1 MNQVISVVRYIFAF
15 VELGRHS
22 HDISALALL
31 FVACFCV
38 ETPVAAALI
47 DFETTPAG
55 VTPTDDA
62 TLSMFTPY
70 VYPGLSIS
78 FGLDTNTDGTI
89 DTDTVFEHAG
99 LDVGE
104 PPNGGFSGSSG
115 TDTADPGFGAQ
126 LGNWFLRSPVGGSD
140 FGVLVITYS
149 SSTAVTAASG
159 EIWDIDGTAQV
170 PGGPGDTEE
179 YTVKAYDSANN
190 LLATQVSPLGTLI
203 SSIAPLDGQPWVF
216 SFSGLSAG
224 IVKITV
230 DFTGTKPA
238 GIGLAFNNFDP
249 TNAAV
254 PEPTGLTLLLI
265 SAVCLLPPSRQ
276 RSSDKR
282 WLLVRCGTIAWLE
295 PRREHPRQS

>member
-1 MNQVISVVRYIFAF
+1 MNQPAF
-15 VELGRHS
+15 LCRQITAAIVLATLTAAHS
-22 HDISALALL
+22 S
-31 FVACFCV
+31 
-38 ETPVAAALI
+38 TSAALI
-47 DFETTPAG
+47 DFETTPFG
-55 VTPTDDA
+55 LTPIDD
-62 TLSMFTPY
+62 TPLSMFTPY
-70 VYPGLSIS
+70 MYPGLNIS

-115 TDTADPGFGAQ
+115 TDTADPGFGPQ

-140 FGVLVITYS
+140 FGVLVITYA
-149 SSTAVTAASG
+149 SSTPVTAASG

-179 YTVKAYDSANN
+179 YTVRAYDSANN
-190 LLATQVSPLGTLI
+190 LLATQVAPLGTLT
-203 SSIAPLDGQPWVF
+203 SAIAPLDGQPWVF

-224 IVKITV
+224 IAKITV

-254 PEPTGLTLLLI
+254 PEPGMMGLAAAALLLI
-265 SAVCLLPPSRQ
+265 A
-276 RSSDKR
+276 
-282 WLLVRCGTIAWLE
+282 A
-295 PRREHPRQS
+295 RRRRRLAE

>member
-1 MNQVISVVRYIFAF
+1 MNQVSHVFRSIFTF
-15 VELGRHS
+15 VESGRRS
-22 HDISALALL
+22 HASWAFSLLLA
-31 FVACFCV
+31 VGVWV
-38 ETPVAAALI
+38 ETPVAGAVI

-62 TLSMFTPY
+62 SLSMFTPY

-149 SSTAVTAASG
+149 SSTPVTAASG

-190 LLATQVSPLGTLI
+190 LLATQVSPLGTLV

-224 IVKITV
+224 IAKITV

-254 PEPTGLTLLLI
+254 PEPGMLGLASI
-265 SAVCLLPPSRQ
+265 AV
-276 RSSDKR
+276 
-282 WLLVRCGTIAWLE
+282 AWIGA
-295 PRREHPRQS
+295 RRRR